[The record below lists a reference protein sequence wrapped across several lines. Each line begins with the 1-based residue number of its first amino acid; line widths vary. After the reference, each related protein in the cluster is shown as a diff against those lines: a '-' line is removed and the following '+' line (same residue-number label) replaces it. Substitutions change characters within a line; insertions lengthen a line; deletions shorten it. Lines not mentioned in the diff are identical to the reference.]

1 MRYMQK
7 LIFAKGAQARHE
19 RKVLIGPPSP
29 FTQANII
36 HEMLNDHA
44 NLCRPL
50 YITLSTSGGLG
61 PLMKS
66 FWKGIR
72 PKTTAPPIM
81 VASSYNQ
88 FQL

>member
-1 MRYMQK
+1 MTVMCMRYMQK

-44 NLCRPL
+44 NLKCL
-50 YITLSTSGGLG
+50 CQ
-61 PLMKS
+61 S
-66 FWKGIR
+66 F
-72 PKTTAPPIM
+72 
-81 VASSYNQ
+81 
-88 FQL
+88 FFH